1 MYDSTAK
8 QQQPPG
14 QHASKPAQ
22 QPHPLCDGLKAPQ
35 LDRTRWL
42 REYYSHCA
50 CAGLYGLADAAC
62 GVAAVHNGDIADLD
76 LDAQP
81 QDGDD
86 GMWDANEEGME
97 EVQKEVHVG
106 KKGRRGGGVV
116 IAAGAGN
123 ATALQPQ
130 PSQQDAGEQQQQQQ
144 QPQEWKAALQSGE
157 AFVIPLA
164 AAANTAAV
172 AIGANGGKLSKTIG
186 CNGGGGSGGVAGSSG
201 GGGGLGL
208 GVAAFG
214 PEGAQKLLGYPA
226 TRKEF
231 IRQAVFEDLHSQ
243 GWVRWGCVAV
253 VVFLATT
260 GSSQHVPLI
269 MQALRLDALQRAVLR
284 LGA

>member
-14 QHASKPAQ
+14 QHASKPPQ

-50 CAGLYGLADAAC
+50 CAGLYGHVDAAC

-76 LDAQP
+76 LDTQP

-106 KKGRRGGGVV
+106 KKGRWGGGVV

-123 ATALQPQ
+123 ATALQSQ
-130 PSQQDAGEQQQQQQ
+130 TSQQDAGEQQQQ
-144 QPQEWKAALQSGE
+144 QPQEWKAALQNGE

-164 AAANTAAV
+164 AAANAAAV
-172 AIGANGGKLSKTIG
+172 AMEANGGMFSKTIG
-186 CNGGGGSGGVAGSSG
+186 CDGGGGSGCVAGSSG
-201 GGGGLGL
+201 RLGL
-208 GVAAFG
+208 GVAACG
-214 PEGAQKLLGYPA
+214 AEGAQKLLGYPD
-226 TRKEF
+226 TQKEF

-243 GWVRWGCVAV
+243 GWV
-253 VVFLATT
+253 
-260 GSSQHVPLI
+260 H
-269 MQALRLDALQRAVLR
+269 
-284 LGA
+284 